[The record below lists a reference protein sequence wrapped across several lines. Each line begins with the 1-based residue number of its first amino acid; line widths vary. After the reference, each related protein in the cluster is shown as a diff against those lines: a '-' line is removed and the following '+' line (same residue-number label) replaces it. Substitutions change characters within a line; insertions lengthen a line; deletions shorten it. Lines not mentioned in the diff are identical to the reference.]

1 MYDVCFACAIGS
13 GALAI
18 HYANKEDK
26 QMWYFI
32 VLTGI
37 YTLGAILL
45 A

>member
-1 MYDVCFACAIGS
+1 MYNTCLACAIGS
-13 GALAI
+13 GTLAI
-18 HYANKEDK
+18 HYANKDNEL
-26 QMWYFI
+26 MWYFI

>member
-1 MYDVCFACAIGS
+1 MYNICLACAIGS

-32 VLTGI
+32 VLAGI